1 MVGQAEC
8 HSAILRFFETKAF
21 HNEES
26 TITVVID
33 NFMNRKVSAESDHFK
48 HTGPFSKPLLKRVSE
63 SIGPHFSPQVSK
75 KTTLSAFAQMLNR
88 LTYDTSQFIF
98 GQAYN
103 DLPTEEHRLF
113 IIEHLDLLP
122 EDTKQFI
129 SNHAHH
135 IIRRIQGELLK
146 ARNVFD
152 IEADLSRHEFSN
164 PADFWLHLYSFKKL
178 YDKVKEE
185 SILLNSL
192 RLKESYIDYV
202 EANESI
208 HKALESEAK
217 SLVLKTKQSR
227 SNLLIV
233 PPEIGCLT
241 ELTALYLDGNRLA
254 YLPSKIGALSH
265 LTQLSLR
272 GNCLAYLPSSFQKLT
287 SLTQLSLRQNFLT
300 TLPDEFEKL
309 TNLRLLDLS
318 ANHLSA
324 VPHVINRLGSLSKL
338 SLSENPL
345 VSVSLEAS
353 SLSQLTYLGLKHVSI
368 TLIEDRELRIF
379 RERNCKVH
387 GAQVLSLLE
396 ALPQHLLLL
405 LMTFLPWQELHHLAG
420 LNKYFNR
427 YAKSLIERRN
437 LISQHVFGSA
447 FADIEEGEKDFLTQH
462 LSLTQIEISFKIT
475 YILQE
480 IERICLRIQD
490 DIINYV
496 KQDDDGNEIQQ
507 YAYSTQDVR
516 EWLSYDFFD
525 SQDAFLDHLSRFVQL
540 VREINKMI
548 QPNDQHVSLERAF
561 HSYECC
567 LDDLSQSKQNSKRF
581 SFVDSALVLVPP
593 ELSRFRHLEKITL
606 IELYLTSLPDGLKD
620 LPHLTHI
627 YLNKNLFAEIPKV
640 LYACLQLKT
649 IALIENCITLIS
661 DKIADLQSLEML
673 ALHKNN
679 IQTVPDALSRLP
691 HLRSLILTEN
701 PICALPD
708 SMTKLTSLRDLRVS
722 LTWSALSAKQKLWL
736 LRQTHQKMKTAGILA
751 PAYLSQIPAILE
763 SIQLSLQETSGF
775 EPLDQIEARFSP
787 DSFDGDLGAFLD
799 YLRQFADSVVRS
811 NEAIPLRKKQQ
822 INPTEL
828 SFSYKGYSV
837 CVKMIEDSVRQKDPS
852 FTLNRTF
859 NTGQTLTLLPLNI
872 RELRHVKYLNLQRNR
887 LTFIHEEI
895 WRLPL
900 LETLKLDYNQ
910 LSKLPGG
917 INQSRRLR
925 VLSLSHNPL
934 CELPGGIENT
944 KLKRLKLSQTNID
957 VQRIPENQKQW
968 LQKSIKRGITIGVS
982 FNK

>member
-8 HSAILRFFETKAF
+8 HSALLRFFETKVW
-21 HNEES
+21 HTEKS
-26 TITVVID
+26 TIKVVRD
-33 NFMNRKVSAESDHFK
+33 NFLNRQVSAESDDFK
-48 HTGPFSKPLLKRVSE
+48 NTGPFSKPLLKRVSE
-63 SIGPHFSPQVSK
+63 SISPHFRPQVCK

-88 LTYDTSQFIF
+88 LTYDASQFIF
-98 GQAYN
+98 GRAYN
-103 DLPTEEHRLF
+103 NLPTEEHRLF

-122 EDTKQFI
+122 EDTKQFL
-129 SNHAHH
+129 SNHAYH
-135 IIRRIQGELLK
+135 ITRRIQGELIK
-146 ARNVFD
+146 ARQISD
-152 IEADLSRHEFSN
+152 IETDLSRYEFST
-164 PADFWLHLYSFKKL
+164 PADFWLHLYCFKKV
-178 YDKVKEE
+178 YDKLKEG

-192 RLKESYIDYV
+192 RLKESYIDYI
-202 EANESI
+202 EANECI
-208 HKALESEAK
+208 HKAFESETQ

-227 SNLLIV
+227 SNLLIL

-241 ELTALYLDGNRLA
+241 ELTALFLDGNKLA
-254 YLPSKIGALSH
+254 YLPLQIGALSH

-272 GNCLAYLPSSFQKLT
+272 GNRLAYLPSSFQNLT
-287 SLTQLSLRQNFLT
+287 SLTQLSLRQNLLT

-318 ANHLSA
+318 TNHLST
-324 VPHVINRLGSLSKL
+324 VPHVINHLGSLSKL
-338 SLSENPL
+338 SLSGNPL
-345 VSVSLEAS
+345 VSVTLEAS

-379 RERNCKVH
+379 KERHCKVH
-387 GAQVLSLLE
+387 GAEVLSLLE

-420 LNKYFNR
+420 LNQYFNH
-427 YAKSLIERRN
+427 YAKSLIGRRN
-437 LISQHVFGSA
+437 LMSQHVFGSP

-462 LSLTQIEISFKIT
+462 LSLTQTEISFKIT
-475 YILQE
+475 HILQE

-490 DIINYV
+490 DIVNYV
-496 KQDDDGNEIQQ
+496 KQDDDENEIKQ
-507 YAYSTQDVR
+507 YSYSTQDIR

-525 SQDAFLDHLSRFVQL
+525 SQDAFLDHLSRFIRL
-540 VREINKMI
+540 VSEINRMI

-567 LDDLSQSKQNSKRF
+567 LEDLSQSKPNSKRF
-581 SFVDSALVLVPP
+581 SFVNSALVLAPP
-593 ELSRFRHLEKITL
+593 ELSKLRHLERITL
-606 IELYLTSLPDGLKD
+606 IELYLTSLPDDLKN

-627 YLNKNLFAEIPKV
+627 YLNNNSFTEIPDV
-640 LYACLQLKT
+640 LFACLQLKT
-649 IALIENCITLIS
+649 IALIENCITFIS

-708 SMTKLTSLRDLRVS
+708 SITNLTSLRDLRVS
-722 LTWSALSAKQKLWL
+722 LTWSTLSSKQKLWL
-736 LRQTHQKMKTAGILA
+736 LRQTHQNMKTAGI
-751 PAYLSQIPAILE
+751 PIPTYLSQIPAILE

-787 DSFDGDLGAFLD
+787 NSFDGDLGAFLD

-811 NEAIPLRKKQQ
+811 NESIPLRKKRQ
-822 INPTEL
+822 ISPTEL

-837 CVKMIEDSVRQKDPS
+837 CVEMIEDSVRQKDPS

-859 NTGQTLTLLPLNI
+859 NTYQTLTLLPLNV
-872 RELRHVKYLNLQRNR
+872 RELKHVKYLNFQRNR
-887 LTFIHEEI
+887 LTYIHEEI
-895 WRLPL
+895 WKLPL
-900 LETLKLDYNQ
+900 LERLKLDYNQ
-910 LSKLPGG
+910 LSELPGG
-917 INQSRRLR
+917 IDQSRRLR

-934 CELPGGIENT
+934 RQLPEGIENT
-944 KLKRLKLSQTNID
+944 KLKRLKLSQTSINL
-957 VQRIPENQKQW
+957 QLIPENQKQW
-968 LQKSIKRGITIGVS
+968 LQKSIKKGITTGIS

>member
-8 HSAILRFFETKAF
+8 HSALLRFFETKAWKTEKSTIKAVRDNF
-21 HNEES
+21 LNRKTSLES
-26 TITVVID
+26 TVFHD
-33 NFMNRKVSAESDHFK
+33 K
-48 HTGPFSKPLLKRVSE
+48 GPFTKSLLKRAGE
-63 SIGPHFSPQVSK
+63 KIGPYFKTTVCK
-75 KTTLSAFAQMLNR
+75 KTTLGAFAKTLNR
-88 LTYDTSQFIF
+88 LTYDASQLIF
-98 GQAYN
+98 GQTYD
-103 DLPTEEHRLF
+103 DLPTEEHQLF
-113 IIEHLDLLP
+113 VIEHLDLSP
-122 EDTKQFI
+122 EDVQQFL
-129 SNHAHH
+129 SNHAYH
-135 IIRRIQGELLK
+135 IIRRIQGELIK
-146 ARNVFD
+146 PRQASD
-152 IEADLSRHEFSN
+152 IESDLSKHEFSN
-164 PADFWLHLYSFKKL
+164 SADFCLHLYSFKKL
-178 YDKVKEE
+178 YDKMKAD

-192 RLKESYIDYV
+192 RIKESYIDYV
-202 EANESI
+202 EANEFI
-208 HKALESEAK
+208 HKALESEAQ
-217 SLVLKTKQSR
+217 SLTIKTKQSR
-227 SNLLIV
+227 SNLLV
-233 PPEIGCLT
+233 LPPEIGYLT
-241 ELTALYLDGNRLA
+241 GLTALYLDGNRLA
-254 YLPSKIGALSH
+254 YLPLQIGS
-265 LTQLSLR
+265 LTQLRQLNLR
-272 GNCLAYLPSSFQKLT
+272 GNGLTHLPSTFQNLT
-287 SLTQLSLRQNFLT
+287 SLTQLSLRQNLLT
-300 TLPDEFEKL
+300 TLPDEFENL

-318 ANHLSA
+318 ANHLPT

-338 SLSENPL
+338 SLSGNPL
-345 VSVSLEAS
+345 ISVSLQAS
-353 SLSQLTYLGLKHVSI
+353 SLLELTYLGLKYVSI
-368 TLIEDRELRIF
+368 TLIEDRELHIF

-387 GAQVLSLLE
+387 GAHVLSLLE

-420 LNKYFNR
+420 LNRYLNR

-437 LISQHVFGSA
+437 LISQHVFGSR

-496 KQDDDGNEIQQ
+496 KQDDDGNEIKQ
-507 YAYSTQDVR
+507 YVYSTQDVR

-525 SQDAFLDHLSRFVQL
+525 SQDAFLDHLSRFVRL
-540 VREINKMI
+540 VRDINKMI

-581 SFVDSALVLVPP
+581 SFVNSALVLIPP
-593 ELSRFRHLEKITL
+593 ELSKFRHLEKITL
-606 IELYLTSLPDGLKD
+606 IELYLTSLPDSLKD

-661 DKIADLQSLEML
+661 DKIANLQSLEML

-679 IQTVPDALSRLP
+679 IQTVPDALSRLS
-691 HLRSLILTEN
+691 HLKSLILTEN

-736 LRQTHQKMKTAGILA
+736 LRQTHQKMKTAGIPA

-811 NEAIPLRKKQQ
+811 NEAIPLRKKHQ

-887 LTFIHEEI
+887 LTYIHEEI

-944 KLKRLKLSQTNID
+944 RLKRLKLCQTNID
-957 VQRIPENQKQW
+957 VQLIPENQKQW